1 MLKEKKAHY
10 PHERAKNGIKK
21 NCFFYFM
28 LKCNKNTMKQT
39 EVIYFAPGID
49 FFNYHT
55 YPAP

>member
-1 MLKEKKAHY
+1 MKGLRTVSK
-10 PHERAKNGIKK
+10 RTVSFI
-21 NCFFYFM
+21 FM

-39 EVIYFAPGID
+39 EVIFFTPGRD